1 MISINNIFYFVHVK
15 IIDDSSLPTIFL
27 KTYNKFANFSAG
39 FAIKKCN

>member
-1 MISINNIFYFVHVK
+1 MISINYIFYYVN

-27 KTYNKFANFSAG
+27 KTYNKLANFSAG